1 MPRYLIKVSYTSDG
15 TRGLLRDGGRNR
27 QRAVTAMVE
36 GLGGRVE
43 AFFYALGEDDL
54 FIILELPSNA
64 DMAAVSM
71 AVTASGGARF
81 NTMTLLTP
89 EEVDQ
94 ATERA
99 VSYRPPGT

>member
-81 NTMTLLTP
+81 NTVTLLTP

>member
-1 MPRYLIKVSYTSDG
+1 MPRYLVKVSYTSDG

-36 GLGGRVE
+36 GLAGRVE

-54 FIILELPSNA
+54 YIILELPSNA

-81 NTMTLLTP
+81 NTVTLLTP

>member
-1 MPRYLIKVSYTSDG
+1 MPKYLIKTNYTAEG
-15 TRGLLRDGGRNR
+15 TRGLLRDGGRRRR
-27 QRAVTAMVE
+27 QAVSAMVE

-43 AFFYALGEDDL
+43 AFYYALGQEDL
-54 FIILELPSNA
+54 YIILDIPSTA

-81 NTMTLLTP
+81 NTVTLLTP
-89 EEVDQ
+89 EEVDE
-94 ATERA
+94 ASHKA